1 MRAVK
6 IEKLFAYIAL
16 SFITL
21 IASFN
26 IFFSLSMLAI
36 EKRRDMAILFAVGAT
51 HKIIRQ
57 IFLKQGIIIAFV
69 GAIFG
74 LVLGL
79 SLCYLQDRYG
89 LVGLGMANAV
99 VSAYPVKVVWTD
111 VLLVTF
117 SITLITMATAYRPA
131 ILASRL
137 NPIEFLD

>member
-1 MRAVK
+1 
-6 IEKLFAYIAL
+6 
-16 SFITL
+16 
-21 IASFN
+21 
-26 IFFSLSMLAI
+26 MLAI